1 MTRATPKAKRAGD
14 DGVILV
20 NVLVALA
27 LGSALVVLMVTSQDA
42 MLDRARRISAL
53 SQAEALARGAEASVV
68 VALRRDMIDA
78 PDTDS
83 YAEPWAQAQQQA
95 VTLDT
100 GRFEVAITDAQARLD
115 LNTLAD
121 GGLAQAQLLV
131 RLTAALD
138 LPGDVAPRI
147 TARMLRGGPV
157 TSLADIPGLDPITQD
172 VLSPYVTFLPI
183 PGMVNLNTADEDLIA
198 VLLQNR
204 TAASRLVA
212 IRDRNGGLTQ
222 ADLDDVGILGAQSAG
237 LTSNV
242 FDVVATAEVDDVSF
256 TLRSRLIRIDA
267 AGTAEVIVIS
277 RRFGAALDGPLPAI
291 PEQTE

>member
-1 MTRATPKAKRAGD
+1 MIPRDREN
-14 DGVILV
+14 GVILV

-42 MLDRARRISAL
+42 MLDRARRMSAMA
-53 SQAEALARGAEASVV
+53 QAQALARGAEASVV
-68 VALRRDMIDA
+68 VALRRDMTDA

-83 YAEPWAQAQQQA
+83 YGEPWALAQQQA

-100 GRFEVAITDAQARLD
+100 GRFEVTITDAQSRLD
-115 LNTLAD
+115 LNMLAD
-121 GGLAQAQLLV
+121 GGLAQAQLLA

-138 LPGDVAPRI
+138 LAGDVAPRI

-157 TSLADIPGLDPITQD
+157 TSLDDIPGLDAVTRD
-172 VLSPYVTFLPI
+172 TLSPYVTFLPV
-183 PGMVNLNTADEDLIA
+183 PGAVNLNTADEELIG

-204 TAASRLVA
+204 TAAARLVG

-222 ADLDDVGILGAQSAG
+222 ADLDDVGIIGAQSAG

-242 FDVVATAEVDDVSF
+242 FDMVATAEVDDVSV
-256 TLRSRLIRIDA
+256 TLQSRMVRIADT
-267 AGTAEVIVIS
+267 GTPEVIVIS
-277 RRFGAALDGPLPAI
+277 RQFGVGADGALPDI
-291 PEQTE
+291 PDQTE